1 MVTNLTSAYPGRGKQ
16 DSEDIWDT
24 LYPSLQS
31 LARYLVYALRIP
43 VWQGQEEDMIE
54 DIVQETARRLLERVR
69 KAERGEAE
77 PIHCLKHMMIVIA
90 KNYCKDLRR
99 SE

>member
-1 MVTNLTSAYPGRGKQ
+1 MVTNSTFAYLDVDKQ

-43 VWQGQEEDMIE
+43 VWRGQEEDMIE

-69 KAERGEAE
+69 KAECGEAE
-77 PIHCLKHMMIVIA
+77 PIDRKSTRLNSSHANISYAVFC
-90 KNYCKDLRR
+90 
-99 SE
+99 